1 MSNELVVISN
11 NQVPVFKNKELN
23 EITKKIAELDNN
35 VRVNYF
41 KIAIELRWVKD
52 LELYKEDGFVS
63 VTEYANKIFG
73 YSKATVSKMI
83 KIVTNEYLLDD
94 GTGTVF
100 EKEDGQ
106 DFSLFQLEELLY
118 LPRGEVVD
126 LIQEGKITPSMTKY
140 EIRDIVKAKK
150 NQDIIDISASS
161 ISSVQSEQELKE
173 SDSTMVSSTNLS
185 GSESVESS
193 ITGTNLSGDS
203 TIVSSTTGLD
213 DSDSLVQSE
222 STMGG
227 SNSEMPVEGS
237 RIAQERFSSD
247 LGSLDSQEGKKGLEG
262 LMRDIPK
269 ELRNYILMLEEENK
283 RLKEENFRLAHPVKR
298 KRGRPRKE
306 RNDRNDKTN

>member
-52 LELYKEDGFVS
+52 LELYKEDGFGS

-73 YSKATVSKMI
+73 YSRATVSKMI

-94 GTGTVF
+94 GSGTVF

-173 SDSTMVSSTNLS
+173 SDSTMVSSTS
-185 GSESVESS
+185 FSVSESEESAT
-193 ITGTNLSGDS
+193 ISGK
-203 TIVSSTTGLD
+203 
-213 DSDSLVQSE
+213 
-222 STMGG
+222 
-227 SNSEMPVEGS
+227 PVEGS

-262 LMRDIPK
+262 LMMDIPK
-269 ELRNYILMLEEENK
+269 ELREYILMLEKENK
-283 RLKEENFRLAHPVKR
+283 RLKEENYRLAYPVKR

-306 RNDRNDKTN
+306 RNDKTN